1 MIRLR
6 MPVEAVCASGSL
18 HNGSVSCDSVPLRK
32 EGRKGTRP
40 RTSVDAVCASGG
52 LHNGSVS
59 CDSVPLRF
67 R

>member
-6 MPVEAVCASGSL
+6 MPVDAVYASGGL

-40 RTSVDAVCASGG
+40 RTSVDAVCAYDGI
-52 LHNGSVS
+52 HNGSKS